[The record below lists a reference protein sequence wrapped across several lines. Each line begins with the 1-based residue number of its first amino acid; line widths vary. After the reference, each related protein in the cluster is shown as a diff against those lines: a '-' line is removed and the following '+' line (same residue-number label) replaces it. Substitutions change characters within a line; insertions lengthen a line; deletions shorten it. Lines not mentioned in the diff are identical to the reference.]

1 MSPRISIR
9 VLAGQSDQRLVAL
22 VREGHERA
30 FEALVHRYRRPLLR
44 YCRRLGV
51 SDARAED
58 VLQQAFLQAWL
69 ALGRGVDVREL
80 KPWIYRIVHNAA
92 INAMRAPL
100 DSRAQLS
107 DDAQLARAAVAGESE
122 LERRA
127 ALRDALADVA
137 ALPRLQQQAI
147 FLTAVDGQTHDEVAG
162 ALGIS
167 HGALRGLLYRA
178 RSSLRSAA
186 AALTPPPLLA
196 WAAGR
201 AGGAAGSLST
211 ERLAGL
217 ATGAGGAGLAG
228 VALKGAVVAVTAAV
242 VAGGAAVV
250 SQRHD
255 ATARHV
261 GQGRSA
267 LAAGAP
273 AASAAASTLPAPS
286 AAALLRRERSTRR
299 RRRPV
304 AGEHR
309 RAQGRREGR
318 EGRRGDDTAESR
330 TRSDGGDGRE
340 SRRDASGE
348 PLGTDGSGDPTGS
361 GDPGGSGDRSTGGGG
376 GSGAS
381 GTSAP
386 STDGASSGGSSLA
399 TATSDGISGDRRG
412 GSGSGDGQIESQPL
426 AGEAQRDGDGT
437 SGTSGGSTDG

>member
-44 YCRRLGV
+44 YCRRLRL

-69 ALGRGVDVREL
+69 ALGRGVEVREL
-80 KPWIYRIVHNAA
+80 KPWLYRIVHNAA
-92 INAMRAPL
+92 VNSMRGPL
-100 DSRAQLS
+100 DSHAQLS
-107 DDAQLARAAVAGESE
+107 DAPLARAAIAGDSE

-147 FLTAVDGQTHDEVAG
+147 FLTAVDGQTHDEVAS

-186 AALTPPPLLA
+186 AALTPPPLVA

-201 AGGAAGSLST
+201 AGGAAAGPLST
-211 ERLAGL
+211 ERLAEL

-228 VALKGAVVAVTAAV
+228 LALKGAVVAVTAAV
-242 VAGGAAVV
+242 VASGAAVV

-255 ATARHV
+255 ATARHL
-261 GQGRSA
+261 GQGPSA
-267 LAAGAP
+267 PAGDAP
-273 AASAAASTLPAPS
+273 AASAAASTLPAS
-286 AAALLRRERSTRR
+286 TATALLRRERATEQRQRR
-299 RRRPV
+299 D

-309 RAQGRREGR
+309 RVQRRRDGR

-330 TRSDGGDGRE
+330 TRSDGGGGRE

-361 GDPGGSGDRSTGGGG
+361 GDPGGSGDRSTGGGD
-376 GSGAS
+376 GSGVS
-381 GTSAP
+381 GASAP
-386 STDGASSGGSSLA
+386 STDGASSAGSSLA
-399 TATSDGISGDRRG
+399 TATSDGISGDGRG